1 MSNMS
6 FVVLAYGL
14 TYISLAAYAVRL
26 LTRQR
31 ALQRQWEE
39 GKR

>member
-1 MSNMS
+1 MSNTS
-6 FVVLAYGL
+6 FVILAYSL
-14 TYISLAAYAVRL
+14 TYIGLAAYALRL

-39 GKR
+39 GER